1 MQVPMKSVADRIT
14 ELNQVAGAA
23 EATGTTSPRNHLG
36 ESATKTPEEAITR
49 LQAKATRNQGGANRE
64 RIQAQISENGARES
78 DHDGSVMKSSAVQA

>member
-14 ELNQVAGAA
+14 ELNYEAGVAQVSGAP
-23 EATGTTSPRNHLG
+23 GPRNQRG

-49 LQAKATRNQGGANRE
+49 LQEKATRNQGGANRE

-78 DHDGSVMKSSAVQA
+78 DHDGSVMKSSAVHA